1 MKGVAVLVGDTTLQ
15 ISIPVEAQGS
25 IVNALKFMSLAL
37 TVGTSESMLG
47 PLQRSGAGVRSCL
60 VGDILIVMDVAY
72 LLDLSGWVELNDK
85 QLIQIQKISERMLG
99 YDRVRDQ
106 FGWPPAKVIPY
117 PPQM

>member
-1 MKGVAVLVGDTTLQ
+1 
-15 ISIPVEAQGS
+15 
-25 IVNALKFMSLAL
+25 
-37 TVGTSESMLG
+37 
-47 PLQRSGAGVRSCL
+47 
-60 VGDILIVMDVAY
+60 MDVAY